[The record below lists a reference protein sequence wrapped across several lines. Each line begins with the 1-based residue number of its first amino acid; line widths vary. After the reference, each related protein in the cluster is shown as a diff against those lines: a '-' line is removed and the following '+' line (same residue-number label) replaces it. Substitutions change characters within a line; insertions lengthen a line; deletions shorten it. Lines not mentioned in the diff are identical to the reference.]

1 MVVTNAYQMIVNGQ
15 GPMRLSIRNQLD
27 GTILSVSRGEAM
39 AAVKAQLSSGQQLT
53 AAITRESADELE
65 LIAGQPVT
73 MLVKATDVALATGTV
88 GDVSIRNQL
97 PGRITSLTGGA
108 AMTTLK
114 VAVDGGG
121 ALTAVVTNDA
131 VDDLDLSEGDE
142 VLALVKATEV
152 SVAIN

>member
-1 MVVTNAYQMIVNGQ
+1 
-15 GPMRLSIRNQLD
+15 MRLSIRNQLE

-39 AAVKAQLSSGQQLT
+39 AAVKSRLDSGQELT
-53 AAITRESADELE
+53 AAITRESADELA
-65 LIAGQPVT
+65 LAPGLPVT
-73 MLVKATDVALATGTV
+73 MLVKATDVAVATGTL

-97 PGRITSLTGGA
+97 PGRITSVTEGA
-108 AMTTLK
+108 AMSTLK

-131 VDDLDLSEGDE
+131 VNDLDLSEGDE

-152 SVAIN
+152 SVAVN

>member
-1 MVVTNAYQMIVNGQ
+1 
-15 GPMRLSIRNQLD
+15 MRLSIRNQLD

-39 AAVKAQLSSGQQLT
+39 AAVKTRLASGQELT
-53 AAITRESADELE
+53 AAITRESADELQ

-73 MLVKATDVALATGTV
+73 MLVKATDVALATGAV
-88 GDVSIRNQL
+88 GDLSIRNQL

-131 VDDLDLSEGDE
+131 VNDLDLSEGDE
-142 VLALVKATEV
+142 VLALVKSTEV
-152 SVAIN
+152 SVGIN

>member
-1 MVVTNAYQMIVNGQ
+1 
-15 GPMRLSIRNQLD
+15 MRLSIRNQLD

-39 AAVKAQLSSGQQLT
+39 AAVKARLSSGQDLT
-53 AAITRESADELE
+53 AAITRESADELQ
-65 LIAGQPVT
+65 LIAGLPVT
-73 MLVKATDVALATGTV
+73 MLVKATDVALATGAV

-97 PGRITSLTGGA
+97 PGRVTSLTGGA

-131 VDDLDLSEGDE
+131 VNDLDLSEGDE
-142 VLALVKATEV
+142 VVALVKATEV
-152 SVAIN
+152 SVAVE

>member
-1 MVVTNAYQMIVNGQ
+1 
-15 GPMRLSIRNQLD
+15 MRLSIRNQLD
-27 GTILSVSRGEAM
+27 ATILSVSRGDAM
-39 AAVKAQLSSGQQLT
+39 AAVKAQLASGQEVT

-73 MLVKATDVALATGTV
+73 MLVKATDVALATGAV
-88 GDVSIRNQL
+88 GDLSIRNQL
-97 PGRITSLTGGA
+97 PGRITSLTSGA

-131 VDDLDLSEGDE
+131 VNDLDLSEGDE
-142 VLALVKATEV
+142 VLALVKSTEV

>member
-1 MVVTNAYQMIVNGQ
+1 
-15 GPMRLSIRNQLD
+15 MRLSIRNQLE
-27 GTILSVSRGEAM
+27 GTILSVARGEAM
-39 AAVKAQLSSGQQLT
+39 AAVKTRLASGQDLT

-97 PGRITSLTGGA
+97 PGRITSLTAGA

-131 VDDLDLSEGDE
+131 VNDLDLTEGDE

-152 SVAIN
+152 SVAID

>member
-1 MVVTNAYQMIVNGQ
+1 
-15 GPMRLSIRNQLD
+15 MRLSIRNQLE

-39 AAVKAQLSSGQQLT
+39 AAVKSRLDSGQELT
-53 AAITRESADELE
+53 AAITRESADELG
-65 LIAGQPVT
+65 LAPGQPVT
-73 MLVKATDVALATGTV
+73 MLVKSTDVAVATGTL

-97 PGRITSLTGGA
+97 PGRITSVTEGA
-108 AMTTLK
+108 AMSTLK

-131 VDDLDLSEGDE
+131 VNDLDLSEGDE

-152 SVAIN
+152 SVAVN

>member
-1 MVVTNAYQMIVNGQ
+1 
-15 GPMRLSIRNQLD
+15 MRLSIRNQLD

-39 AAVKAQLSSGQQLT
+39 AAVKARLSSGQDLT
-53 AAITRESADELE
+53 AAITRESADELQ
-65 LIAGQPVT
+65 LIAGLPVT
-73 MLVKATDVALATGTV
+73 MLVKATDVALATGAV
-88 GDVSIRNQL
+88 GDMSIRNQI

-131 VDDLDLSEGDE
+131 VNDLDLSEGDE
-142 VLALVKATEV
+142 VVALVKATEV
-152 SVAIN
+152 SVGVN

>member
-1 MVVTNAYQMIVNGQ
+1 
-15 GPMRLSIRNQLD
+15 MRLSIRNQLD
-27 GTILSVSRGEAM
+27 ATILSVSRGEAM
-39 AAVKAQLSSGQQLT
+39 AAVKARLSSGQDLT
-53 AAITRESADELE
+53 AAITRESADELQ
-65 LIAGQPVT
+65 LIAGLPVT

-88 GDVSIRNQL
+88 GDVSIRNQI

-152 SVAIN
+152 SVAVD

>member
-1 MVVTNAYQMIVNGQ
+1 
-15 GPMRLSIRNQLD
+15 MRLSIRNQLD
-27 GTILSVSRGEAM
+27 ATVLAVSRGEAM
-39 AAVKAQLSSGQQLT
+39 AAVKARLASGQELT
-53 AAITRESADELE
+53 AAITRESADDLQ

-73 MLVKATDVALATGTV
+73 MLVKSTDVALATGAV
-88 GDVSIRNQL
+88 GDLSIRNQL

-131 VDDLDLSEGDE
+131 VNDLDLSEGDE
-142 VLALVKATEV
+142 VFALVKATEV
-152 SVAIN
+152 SVAID

>member
-1 MVVTNAYQMIVNGQ
+1 
-15 GPMRLSIRNQLD
+15 MRLSIRNQLD
-27 GTILSVSRGEAM
+27 ATILSVSRGDAM
-39 AAVKAQLSSGQQLT
+39 AAVKAQLASGQEVT

-65 LIAGQPVT
+65 LIAGLPVT
-73 MLVKATDVALATGTV
+73 MLVKATDVALATGAV

-131 VDDLDLSEGDE
+131 VNDLDLSEGDE

>member
-1 MVVTNAYQMIVNGQ
+1 
-15 GPMRLSIRNQLD
+15 MRLSIRNQLD

-39 AAVKAQLSSGQQLT
+39 AAVKTRLSSGQDLT
-53 AAITRESADELE
+53 AAITRESADELQ
-65 LIAGQPVT
+65 LIAGLPVT
-73 MLVKATDVALATGTV
+73 MLVKATDVALATGAV

-131 VDDLDLSEGDE
+131 VNDLDLSEGDE
-142 VLALVKATEV
+142 VVALVKATEV
-152 SVAIN
+152 SVAVD

>member
-1 MVVTNAYQMIVNGQ
+1 
-15 GPMRLSIRNQLD
+15 MRLSIRNQLD
-27 GTILSVSRGEAM
+27 GTILSVSRGDAM

-73 MLVKATDVALATGTV
+73 MLVKATDVALATGVV
-88 GDVSIRNQL
+88 GDLSIRNQL
-97 PGRITSLTGGA
+97 PGRITSLTAGA

-131 VDDLDLSEGDE
+131 VDDLDLTEGDE

>member
-1 MVVTNAYQMIVNGQ
+1 
-15 GPMRLSIRNQLD
+15 MRLSIRNQLD
-27 GTILSVSRGEAM
+27 GTILSVSRGVAM
-39 AAVKAQLSSGQQLT
+39 AAVKARLSSGQDLT
-53 AAITRESADELE
+53 AAITRESADELQ
-65 LIAGQPVT
+65 LIAGLPVT
-73 MLVKATDVALATGTV
+73 MLVKATDVALATGAV

-131 VDDLDLSEGDE
+131 VNDLDLSEGDE

-152 SVAIN
+152 SVAVN

>member
-1 MVVTNAYQMIVNGQ
+1 
-15 GPMRLSIRNQLD
+15 MRLSIRNQLD

-39 AAVKAQLSSGQQLT
+39 AAVKARLSSGQDLT
-53 AAITRESADELE
+53 AAITRESADELQ
-65 LIAGQPVT
+65 LVAGLPVT

-131 VDDLDLSEGDE
+131 VDDLDLTEGDE

-152 SVAIN
+152 SVAVD

>member
-1 MVVTNAYQMIVNGQ
+1 
-15 GPMRLSIRNQLD
+15 MRLSIRNQLD
-27 GTILSVSRGEAM
+27 ATILSVSRGDAM
-39 AAVKAQLSSGQQLT
+39 AAVKAQLASGQELT

-65 LIAGQPVT
+65 LNAGQPVT
-73 MLVKATDVALATGTV
+73 MLVKATDVALATGVV
-88 GDVSIRNQL
+88 GDLSIRNQL
-97 PGRITSLTGGA
+97 PGRITSLTAGA

-131 VDDLDLSEGDE
+131 VDDLDLTEGDE

>member
-1 MVVTNAYQMIVNGQ
+1 
-15 GPMRLSIRNQLD
+15 MRLSIRNQLD

-39 AAVKAQLSSGQQLT
+39 AAVKTRLASGQELT
-53 AAITRESADELE
+53 AAITRESADELQ

-73 MLVKATDVALATGTV
+73 MLVKATDVALATGAV
-88 GDVSIRNQL
+88 GDLSIRNQL

-131 VDDLDLSEGDE
+131 VNDLDLSEGDE

-152 SVAIN
+152 SVAID

>member
-1 MVVTNAYQMIVNGQ
+1 
-15 GPMRLSIRNQLD
+15 MRLSIRNQLD

-39 AAVKAQLSSGQQLT
+39 AAVKARLASGQELT
-53 AAITRESADELE
+53 AAITRESADDLQ

-73 MLVKATDVALATGTV
+73 MLVKSTDVALATGAV
-88 GDVSIRNQL
+88 GDLSIRNQL

-131 VDDLDLSEGDE
+131 VNDLDLSEGDE

-152 SVAIN
+152 SVAID

>member
-1 MVVTNAYQMIVNGQ
+1 
-15 GPMRLSIRNQLD
+15 MRLSIRNQLD

-39 AAVKAQLSSGQQLT
+39 ASVKAQLASGQELT
-53 AAITRESADELE
+53 AAITRESADDLQ
-65 LIAGQPVT
+65 LIAGQQVT
-73 MLVKATDVALATGTV
+73 MLVKSTDVALATGAV
-88 GDVSIRNQL
+88 GDLSIRNQL

-131 VDDLDLSEGDE
+131 VNDLDLSEGDE

-152 SVAIN
+152 SVAID

>member
-1 MVVTNAYQMIVNGQ
+1 
-15 GPMRLSIRNQLD
+15 MRLSIRNQLD
-27 GTILSVSRGEAM
+27 ATILSVSRGDAM
-39 AAVKAQLSSGQQLT
+39 AAVKAQLASGQEVT

-65 LIAGQPVT
+65 LIAGLPVT
-73 MLVKATDVALATGTV
+73 MLVKATDVALATGAV
-88 GDVSIRNQL
+88 GDLSIRNQL

-131 VDDLDLSEGDE
+131 VNDLDLSEGDE
-142 VLALVKATEV
+142 VLALVKSTEV